1 MFEIRLDN
9 DWITCRGDFR
19 EALIEVIDWLLR
31 DKQLTLS
38 DIYRR
43 YRSYSDEELMV
54 GEILTLED
62 EDLIEE
68 IAELAPDKFLDIRV
82 NIRLDQKI
90 RATTQLLD

>member
-19 EALIEVIDWLLR
+19 EALIEVIYWLLR
-31 DKQLTLS
+31 YKQLTLS

-43 YRSYSDEELMV
+43 YRSYS
-54 GEILTLED
+54 D

>member
-19 EALIEVIDWLLR
+19 EALIKVIDWLLR

-43 YRSYSDEELMV
+43 YRSYS
-54 GEILTLED
+54 D

>member
-9 DWITCRGDFR
+9 DWITCRGDFH

-43 YRSYSDEELMV
+43 YRSYS
-54 GEILTLED
+54 D

>member
-1 MFEIRLDN
+1 MFEIRLDD

-43 YRSYSDEELMV
+43 YRSYSDE
-54 GEILTLED
+54 
-62 EDLIEE
+62 DLIEE
-68 IAELAPDKFLDIRV
+68 IAELALDKFLDIRV
-82 NIRLDQKI
+82 NIRIDQKI

>member
-1 MFEIRLDN
+1 MFEIRLDD
-9 DWITCRGDFR
+9 DWITCHGDFR

-31 DKQLTLS
+31 DKQLALS
-38 DIYRR
+38 EVYRK
-43 YRSYSDEELMV
+43 YCSYS
-54 GEILTLED
+54 D

>member
-1 MFEIRLDN
+1 MFEIRLDD
-9 DWITCRGDFR
+9 DWITCCGEFR

-31 DKQLTLS
+31 DKQLALS
-38 DIYRR
+38 EVYRR
-43 YRSYSDEELMV
+43 YRSYS
-54 GEILTLED
+54 D

>member
-1 MFEIRLDN
+1 MCEIRVDD
-9 DWITCRGDFR
+9 DWITCRGGFG

-31 DKQLTLS
+31 DKQLTLT
-38 DIYRR
+38 DIYRT
-43 YRSYSDEELMV
+43 YRSYS
-54 GEILTLED
+54 D

-82 NIRLDQKI
+82 NIRIDQKI

>member
-31 DKQLTLS
+31 DKQLMLS
-38 DIYRR
+38 EIYRR
-43 YRSYSDEELMV
+43 YRSYS
-54 GEILTLED
+54 D